1 MPASIPASGPTPAAS
16 RFTVELLAVG
26 DELLYGDIV
35 NNNAAW
41 LGRQLAEIGVR
52 VPTSVVVGDDT
63 SAIAGAVMA
72 ALDRAD
78 AVVLTGGLGPT
89 QDDLTREGLAT
100 AAGVALRRD
109 EFLADQLRRRFRAL
123 RRDVPERNYGQ
134 ADLPEGAQPLPNDRG
149 TAPGVRLEIRSGVA
163 YALPGVPHEMEE
175 MFRASVLPDLL
186 RRAGEPAIVVHRVI
200 RTAGMWESAVAE
212 AMAPEV
218 ERLAREGGNPTVA
231 FLASGGQTRLRI
243 SAHAASRGDAA
254 RLIAPVEEFAR
265 GALGS
270 AVYGF
275 DDDSL
280 EGVVVTQLTRAG
292 ATVAVGESLTGG
304 LLAARLTDVPGSSEA
319 FRGGVVAYSSDAK
332 ERLLRVPRDG
342 LAQFGAVSAE
352 SAADM
357 AVGARESLGAT
368 YGLSL
373 TGVAGPDEQEGKPV
387 GTVFAGLSTPEGVT
401 TRALRLPGDR
411 PRVRTYAVVAALDL
425 LRRYLAPG

>member
-1 MPASIPASGPTPAAS
+1 MAS

-63 SAIAGAVMA
+63 SAIAGAVTA

-89 QDDLTREGLAT
+89 QDDLTREGLAA

-186 RRAGEPAIVVHRVI
+186 RRAGEPAVVVHRVI

-212 AMAPEV
+212 AH
-218 ERLAREGGNPTVA
+218 G
-231 FLASGGQTRLRI
+231 
-243 SAHAASRGDAA
+243 
-254 RLIAPVEEFAR
+254 AR
-265 GALGS
+265 GG
-270 AVYGF
+270 
-275 DDDSL
+275 
-280 EGVVVTQLTRAG
+280 
-292 ATVAVGESLTGG
+292 AVG
-304 LLAARLTDVPGSSEA
+304 PG
-319 FRGGVVAYSSDAK
+319 R
-332 ERLLRVPRDG
+332 
-342 LAQFGAVSAE
+342 
-352 SAADM
+352 
-357 AVGARESLGAT
+357 RE
-368 YGLSL
+368 
-373 TGVAGPDEQEGKPV
+373 PH
-387 GTVFAGLSTPEGVT
+387 
-401 TRALRLPGDR
+401 RRLPGQWRADAAAHQCARRQQRRRCPAYR
-411 PRVRTYAVVAALDL
+411 PRGDSSRAVRSAAPSTDSTTTAW
-425 LRRYLAPG
+425 RAWS